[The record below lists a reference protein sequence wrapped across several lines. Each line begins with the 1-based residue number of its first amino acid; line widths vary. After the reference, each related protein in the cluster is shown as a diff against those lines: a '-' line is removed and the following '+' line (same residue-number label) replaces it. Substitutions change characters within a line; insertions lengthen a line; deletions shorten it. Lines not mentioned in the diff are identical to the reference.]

1 MKGWLRLFVDF
12 ALMYTKYASYKWIV
26 GFHHCATMGEGTG
39 LLKSIIIYTNSKGVV
54 TAKLPTSGQLQSS
67 PEEIRE
73 A

>member
-1 MKGWLRLFVDF
+1 MKGGLKLFVDF

-26 GFHHCATMGEGTG
+26 GCHHCATMAEGTG
-39 LLKSIIIYTNSKGVV
+39 LPKSIIIYTNHKGVV
-54 TAKLPTSGQLQSS
+54 TANSPTSGQLQSS